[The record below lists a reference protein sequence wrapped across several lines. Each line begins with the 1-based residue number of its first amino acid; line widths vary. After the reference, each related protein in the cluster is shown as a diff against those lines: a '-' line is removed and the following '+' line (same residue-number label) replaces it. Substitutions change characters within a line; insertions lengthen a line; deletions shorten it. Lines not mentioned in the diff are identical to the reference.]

1 MTLKE
6 KILQKLKLFLNL
18 KYTNIFFDI
27 LRNIT
32 KISIEDGKKKK
43 EKMYNKY
50 FKERETNDIFF
61 CFHKILKAMNQKEI
75 YKSYYYSHLEISY
88 LKNKAKL
95 YYRKL
100 NLIGI
105 EVKKKTEFLIE
116 YYIQL
121 CKNELK
127 QINQGKKIEEVKYKR
142 KSKKLI
148 TYRSKSFGFHIEKK
162 SKIEDEKKEENE
174 EEEEEGKIEFEEEKS
189 DMINIF
195 IGKFDIKKI
204 LQKSQKFKIKKGEFV
219 NAFIFRDSE
228 KGNKN
233 EQSNKVIRFISPKK
247 KLDKNIISPVKT
259 YIEQK
264 NETMKLYLEQKTEP
278 KIKKYNKHI
287 LIEESENETKSLFEK
302 KLNMKRIVIDKNNSP
317 LFTLNNHYPIN
328 KRNKYYLNQ
337 SSFYNKKPKTSR
349 NNYLTRTIEINK
361 SNNLP
366 RIKSLFNKSRNQ
378 NKRRKDSSPK
388 SLNFLSKNDLYY

>member
-32 KISIEDGKKKK
+32 KISIENGKKKK

-61 CFHKILKAMNQKEI
+61 CFHKILKAMNKKEI
-75 YKSYYYSHLEISY
+75 YKSYYIKLKLIRIEI
-88 LKNKAKL
+88 
-95 YYRKL
+95 
-100 NLIGI
+100 
-105 EVKKKTEFLIE
+105 KKKTEFLIE

-127 QINQGKKIEEVKYKR
+127 QKNQGKKIEEVKYKR

-162 SKIEDEKKEENE
+162 SKIEDEKKEES

-189 DMINIF
+189 DMIKIF

-264 NETMKLYLEQKTEP
+264 NETMKMYLEQKTEP
-278 KIKKYNKHI
+278 KIKKYNKLI
-287 LIEESENETKSLFEK
+287 LIEDSENETKSLFEK

-317 LFTLNNHYPIN
+317 LLTLNNHYPID

-366 RIKSLFNKSRNQ
+366 RIKSVFNKSRNQ